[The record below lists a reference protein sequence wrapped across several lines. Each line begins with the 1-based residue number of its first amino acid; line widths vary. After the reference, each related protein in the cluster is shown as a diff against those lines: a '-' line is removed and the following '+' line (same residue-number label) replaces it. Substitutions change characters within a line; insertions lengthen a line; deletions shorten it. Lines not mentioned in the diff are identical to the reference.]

1 MTKERRTFSS
11 EFKLQV
17 VRLYENGKLKNE
29 IIREYDL
36 KPSIFSNS
44 IKQHQNTESF
54 NHQDNLKVMK
64 RVNKI
69 TQRSST
75 FKMEHVSAL
84 NHLLHRNKIQSHIY
98 DIFIIAVLLI
108 NSHRLFSQTLIS
120 PYTTTPLKHVYRI
133 LI

>member
-1 MTKERRTFSS
+1 
-11 EFKLQV
+11 
-17 VRLYENGKLKNE
+17 
-29 IIREYDL
+29 
-36 KPSIFSNS
+36 
-44 IKQHQNTESF
+44 
-54 NHQDNLKVMK
+54 MK

-108 NSHRLFSQTLIS
+108 NS
-120 PYTTTPLKHVYRI
+120 P
-133 LI
+133 